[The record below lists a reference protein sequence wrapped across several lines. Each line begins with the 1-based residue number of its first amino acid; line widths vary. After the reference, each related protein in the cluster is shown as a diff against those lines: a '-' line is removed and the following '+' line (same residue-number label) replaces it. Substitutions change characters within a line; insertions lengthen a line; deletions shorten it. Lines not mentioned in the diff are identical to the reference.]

1 MSNGWNDQGI
11 AHGNQ
16 RPQHG
21 WDGVGNSTAPCLFQ
35 RKCFLCLLVPLVGR
49 RSLQTCQR
57 VPTGQPR
64 AETSVL
70 VPVPADSLWVTLEH
84 LATISP
90 KNCTES
96 TDLPS
101 TDVAAGFW
109 LVPEQRRFQCPEK
122 EEVHGSMMDKCLP
135 EVSDPLGVEG
145 FLHREVK
152 ASTSMNLL
160 VVGHDAE
167 FRHPKVGI
175 NLVERI
181 F

>member
-11 AHGNQ
+11 PHGNQ

-21 WDGVGNSTAPCLFQ
+21 WDRVGNSTASCLFQ
-35 RKCFLCLLVPLVGR
+35 RKRFLCLLVPLVGR
-49 RSLQTCQR
+49 RSLQTCQS

-64 AETSVL
+64 VETTVL

-101 TDVAAGFW
+101 TDVAAGFL

-135 EVSDPLGVEG
+135 EVSDPLGLDA
-145 FLHREVK
+145 FIHHKLTT
-152 ASTSMNLL
+152 AAD
-160 VVGHDAE
+160 VVATVQG
-167 FRHPKVGI
+167 
-175 NLVERI
+175 
-181 F
+181 